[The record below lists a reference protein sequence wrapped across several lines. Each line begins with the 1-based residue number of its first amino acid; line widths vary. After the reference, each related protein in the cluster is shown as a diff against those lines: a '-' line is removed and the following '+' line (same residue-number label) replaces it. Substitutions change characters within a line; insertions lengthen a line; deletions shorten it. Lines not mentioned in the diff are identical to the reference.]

1 MYVCIIHYIHIYIYK
16 TILFFFFFYKKKK
29 MTNEYDSN
37 FPNDFNSC
45 MVQSQNNKEF
55 GLIQATLLDNHDDE
69 SFNNDNKRINLC
81 TQNQISTPPTSPFLY
96 ASYESSLSC
105 DTSFSS
111 CSSSSLSPILTPT
124 TSTSSSYP
132 TLNSIPSLP
141 TSPLEDI
148 THIKSKFYD
157 NLSLVKMEQE
167 STLFNHYEHSNDLSP
182 HLYNSPLVQKQ
193 ISITTSN
200 ELSYE
205 QYTNNN
211 IKDNAFN
218 IKTTTHINQQLNQQ
232 IQYYIKE
239 QSRILSLI
247 EIHQQQYLNCKEFND
262 EQYKIDP
269 EFLNSNLNLFKWTFI
284 KPKFPLLFDQ
294 MYDKAN
300 GCFFLTGIPVEFIFD
315 LCKHDNQSEDFVHF
329 DNSNNEL

>member
-1 MYVCIIHYIHIYIYK
+1 
-16 TILFFFFFYKKKK
+16 

-37 FPNDFNSC
+37 FPNDFNSR
-45 MVQSQNNKEF
+45 MVQTQNNKDF
-55 GLIQATLLDNHDDE
+55 GLIQATLLDNH
-69 SFNNDNKRINLC
+69 NLC
-81 TQNQISTPPTSPFLY
+81 SQNQISTPPTSPFLY

-124 TSTSSSYP
+124 TSYP
-132 TLNSIPSLP
+132 TLNSNPSLP
-141 TSPLEDI
+141 TSPLEI
-148 THIKSKFYD
+148 
-157 NLSLVKMEQE
+157 SLVKMEQD
-167 STLFNHYEHSNDLSP
+167 YEHSNDLSS
-182 HLYNSPLVQKQ
+182 HLYNNPLVQKQ

-200 ELSYE
+200 ELLSYE
-205 QYTNNN
+205 QYNNNNN

-218 IKTTTHINQQLNQQ
+218 IKTTTYIQNINNQQLNQQ

-247 EIHQQQYLNCKEFND
+247 EIQQQQYLKCKEFND

-315 LCKHDNQSEDFVHF
+315 LCKHDNQQDLLTEDFLPF